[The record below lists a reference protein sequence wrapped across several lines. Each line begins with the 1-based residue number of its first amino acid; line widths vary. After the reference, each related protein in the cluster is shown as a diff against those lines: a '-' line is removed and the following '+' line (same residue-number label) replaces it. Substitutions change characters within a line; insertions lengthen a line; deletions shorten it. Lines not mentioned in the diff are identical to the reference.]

1 MSSFH
6 GGLPGEGGAV
16 EEGLFSLGPGA
27 LTGSVFTGD
36 TLLVIRAPSG
46 TRLEVPVPE
55 VSDKGLH
62 GLCVCVCVCV
72 CMHVC
77 FACGKLIYYLKTA
90 FNMCLCFAFDFLRA

>member
-72 CMHVC
+72 HARM
-77 FACGKLIYYLKTA
+77 F
-90 FNMCLCFAFDFLRA
+90 CLWKIDLLFENSF